1 MRLTLRL
8 ASVLLSL
15 FLLTSERGVYANQ
28 PTQPLPK
35 EKSMESAKRRVPK
48 VAPVVIGSVRYEVL
62 KGARGRGF
70 HQNGG
75 IVAAMDATSGKELWT
90 LQIYTTAY
98 DTHEEQDVQDR
109 FITKMQASPDGKSLL
124 IESENKNSYAVLLA
138 DRSITIKP

>member
-1 MRLTLRL
+1 MKRQASTALL
-8 ASVLLSL
+8 ALVLLTGAKAVL
-15 FLLTSERGVYANQ
+15 ADQQAPPNR
-28 PTQPLPK
+28 K